1 MKTIKIIMLIIFSAT
16 SLIITGMS
24 ANIILQDY
32 LISKN
37 NQTDI
42 TELDPELT
50 MLLPEN
56 QIDSSIYDSKYLD
69 TKSFIL
75 SYNNNVLY
83 SVTIEDLLEDFEN
96 IDGHITTSHG
106 ETAYDFSDIATNYFG
121 YPHEELISN
130 NFPIKHFEDHASNY
144 YGGYSLELPNDVDKD
159 KVIKYIVDGSILY
172 NTVNISN
179 YIDHQESKITSNST
193 IRFDWLCNP
202 SGIFESSDM
211 SDSVDITVDENYYYY
226 LSAHQEF
233 TTIPYMDWNNV
244 VSVSIDM
251 YTDNNNYVYSKTY
264 IDDQNNELTY
274 KYILEP
280 FSESDTHIVGQ
291 RIGGGVLK

>member
-1 MKTIKIIMLIIFSAT
+1 MKTIKIIMLIIFSTA

-37 NQTDI
+37 SQTDI
-42 TELDPELT
+42 VELDPELT

-56 QIDSSIYDSKYLD
+56 QIDASIYDSKYLD

-75 SYNNNVLY
+75 SYNNDVLY
-83 SVTIEDLLEDFEN
+83 SVTFEDLLEDFEN

-106 ETAYDFSDIATNYFG
+106 ETAYDFSDMTTNYFG
-121 YPHEELISN
+121 YSHEELISN
-130 NFPIKHFEDHASNY
+130 DFPISYFEDYTYNNH
-144 YGGYSLELPNDVDKD
+144 GYDLELPKEVDRD

-172 NTVNISN
+172 NTVDISN
-179 YIDHQESKITSNST
+179 HIDHRESKITSSSDV
-193 IRFDWLCNP
+193 RFDWLCNP
-202 SGIFESSDM
+202 TGIFESSDTLDPCDM
-211 SDSVDITVDENYYYY
+211 TVDENYYYY
-226 LSAHQEF
+226 LSAHREL
-233 TTIPYMDWNNV
+233 TTTPYMDWNNV
-244 VSVSIDM
+244 ISISIDV

-280 FSESDTHIVGQ
+280 FSESDTHVVGQ
-291 RIGGGVLK
+291 YISSNVLR

>member
-1 MKTIKIIMLIIFSAT
+1 MKTIKIIMLIIFSTA

-32 LISKN
+32 QISKN
-37 NQTDI
+37 NQTA
-42 TELDPELT
+42 TTAELDPELA
-50 MLLPEN
+50 MFLPEN

-75 SYNNNVLY
+75 SYNNDVLY

-106 ETAYDFSDIATNYFG
+106 ETAYDFSDMATNYFG

-130 NFPIKHFEDHASNY
+130 NFPISYFDDYTYNNH
-144 YGGYSLELPNDVDKD
+144 GYDIELPKEVDKD

-172 NTVNISN
+172 NTVDISN
-179 YIDHQESKITSNST
+179 YIDHQESKITSNSN

-202 SGIFESSDM
+202 TGVFESNDM
-211 SDSVDITVDENYYYY
+211 SDSVDMTIDEKYNYY
-226 LSAHQEF
+226 LSAHREF
-233 TTIPYMDWNNV
+233 TTTPYMDWNNV

-251 YTDNNNYVYSKTY
+251 YTDNTNYVYSKTY

-280 FSESDTHIVGQ
+280 FSESDTHVVGQ
-291 RIGGGVLK
+291 IIGSVLR